1 MNRPPR
7 LPPAG
12 AVGAL
17 LAAIGFGIAA
27 WYGWAWY
34 HVPKWTEQEIVG
46 SVELNLALDLSRLP
60 PDSMPPE
67 AQQRLRA
74 QLRQEV
80 EAQIAAETEEPRSLT
95 MAGLLMGVF
104 GLVQMVVRHRIAQR
118 RGV

>member
-1 MNRPPR
+1 MNRSPR

-12 AVGAL
+12 SVGAL

-34 HVPKWTEQEIVG
+34 HVPRWTEQEIQG

-80 EAQIAAETEEPRSLT
+80 EAQIAAESEEPKSLT
-95 MAGLLMGVF
+95 MAGLLMSVF
-104 GLVQMVVRHRIAQR
+104 GLVQMAIRRAIGQR
-118 RGV
+118 RTL